1 MARQE
6 TYWEEACCASGIPTR
21 EQAYDMLPEM
31 RERYPEWSGFTV
43 EYEMTAQD
51 YIDQH
56 EFDEEAYY

>member
-1 MARQE
+1 
-6 TYWEEACCASGIPTR
+6 
-21 EQAYDMLPEM
+21 MLPEM